1 MQDHVAE
8 AFAGDAALF
17 LVDGEAGI
25 GKSRLVQELADRVRA
40 SGARVVVGCCLD
52 FGEVGLPYAPVR
64 EALRDLAEQVEVDDG
79 ASATGPEPQA
89 LDQSHYFEQ
98 VLRVLVSA
106 ARSAPLLVVLED
118 LHWVDASTADLLTFL
133 TRNLHRA
140 PIALVGT
147 FRTQSMR
154 NHPALRR
161 LVSDLYRRGAGRLD
175 LRPLDG
181 AQVKTL
187 LASLTEKPV
196 LAATVES
203 VAQRTGGNP
212 FFIEEL
218 VASGVA
224 ASPELPESL
233 RDLLLSTLD
242 PLPGRVQD
250 VLHLLGVSGQQ
261 TRFELLERVAAEAG
275 LAGSDQLEHLLDAA
289 VSAGIVT
296 SDSQR
301 LRFRHDLL
309 WEAVAG
315 QVPPG
320 RRRRWHRALA
330 LALEADPTL
339 SGLGPAATAGQLAY
353 HWDQA
358 GEVDRCL
365 VSSLAA
371 ARAAA
376 AANAPAEAAA
386 HFRRVLK
393 LWPVVQSPGVLTG
406 AEHSAVL
413 TEAGTSLKH
422 VGSYDEAARMYAQAL
437 AEVDITG
444 DPTSRALARERL
456 ARIAWVK
463 DDEDGALALCTEAA
477 TLVEAEPASV
487 GKATAIA
494 AHAEYL
500 MLSDH
505 CEEAIARSREAI
517 QLAVAASDGST
528 QAAATITLGTALTN
542 AGRLEEGIA
551 LILRGLAIARQI
563 PDLDQIERAVLHL
576 SWPLAQLRRSGTGNR
591 SPAGRHRRRRRAG
604 PSEHSR
610 LPADPPRRY
619 LIDAGDWTRPKPCCA
634 ILTPPSKVPTSSSSD
649 CRNRARPGPRGHPD
663 RGCPIEAALSES
675 SRNSSP
681 HTRMDVAVRGSRC
694 GPGW

>member
-1 MQDHVAE
+1 M
-8 AFAGDAALF
+8 
-17 LVDGEAGI
+17 
-25 GKSRLVQELADRVRA
+25 
-40 SGARVVVGCCLD
+40 
-52 FGEVGLPYAPVR
+52 
-64 EALRDLAEQVEVDDG
+64 
-79 ASATGPEPQA
+79 
-89 LDQSHYFEQ
+89 
-98 VLRVLVSA
+98 
-106 ARSAPLLVVLED
+106 
-118 LHWVDASTADLLTFL
+118 
-133 TRNLHRA
+133 
-140 PIALVGT
+140 
-147 FRTQSMR
+147 
-154 NHPALRR
+154 
-161 LVSDLYRRGAGRLD
+161 
-175 LRPLDG
+175 
-181 AQVKTL
+181 KTL
-187 LASLTEKPV
+187 LESLTEKPV

-261 TRFELLERVAAEAG
+261 TRFELLERVAAEMG
-275 LAGSDQLEHLLDAA
+275 LAGSDQLEHVLDAA

-393 LWPVVQSPGVLTG
+393 LWPVVESPAVLTG

-487 GKATAIA
+487 GKATVIA

-517 QLAVAASDGST
+517 QLAVAASDGTT
-528 QAAATITLGTALTN
+528 QAAATITLGKALTD
-542 AGRLEEGIA
+542 AGRLREGVA

-563 PDLDQIERAVLHL
+563 PDLDQIERAVLHV
-576 SWPLAQLRRSGTGNR
+576 SWPLAQLGRPEQAIDLLREGIAAAAELGRVDTVAFLRIRLAGTLIDVGELDEAEALLRDLDLVEQGTRVSSSRLSEPHSPWPEGTSRPR
-591 SPAGRHRRRRRAG
+591 SPA
-604 PSEHSR
+604 SR
-610 LPADPPRRY
+610 LRSASRRETRHHT
-619 LIDAGDWTRPKPCCA
+619 LGLALLFAAVVTALAGDIPKARDRFDSASEQIAERQSASAQIQAAAAGVMIEALGVRHDPATARPAPRTTFLLSEMRTA
-634 ILTPPSKVPTSSSSD
+634 LETARLDGSLTPGD
-649 CRNRARPGPRGHPD
+649 RADSLLAEAEASLILGPPGSATVGRGRPR
-663 RGCPIEAALSES
+663 A
-675 SRNSSP
+675 
-681 HTRMDVAVRGSRC
+681 
-694 GPGW
+694 